1 MAEGDIMIYQSQHS
15 LNCDYYKI
23 EHGQNS
29 GFPSH
34 LHTSFEFIVIL
45 DGEMSIT
52 VDHMQYRLTVGQAL
66 LIFPNQLHAL
76 RTNVYSKH
84 LLCIFSPHLVKAYR
98 NVFSNSLPKSN
109 LFVPIP
115 FHVDQLSRLN
125 NEEDPLLIKGI
136 LYSLCAQFNSTA
148 EYTDSKSREDSLL
161 LKIFSFVQAN
171 YMRDCSLR
179 TLAEHISYHEVYLS
193 RYFKNCTGLT
203 FSEYVNRCRVNEGAY
218 ILRNSQKKILDIAYE
233 CGFESLRSF
242 NRNFKA
248 IMGVTPHQYRNG
260 VV

>member
-1 MAEGDIMIYQSQHS
+1 MFYQTQHS
-15 LNCDYYKI
+15 LNCDHFKV
-23 EHGQNS
+23 EHS
-29 GFPSH
+29 GNCSFPTH

-45 DGEMSIT
+45 SGEMSVT
-52 VDHMQYRLTVGQAL
+52 VDNTPYLLKEGEAL

-76 RTNVYSKH
+76 KTNTHSTH
-84 LLCIFSPHLVKAYR
+84 LLCIFSPHLVKAYG
-98 NVFSNSLPKSN
+98 NVFFNKSPKSN
-109 LFVPIP
+109 FFVPNRFYI
-115 FHVDQLSRLN
+115 DQLFRLKE
-125 NEEDPLLIKGI
+125 EEDPLLIKGV

-148 EYTDSKSREDSLL
+148 EYIDSKIREDDLL
-161 LKIFSFVQAN
+161 LKIFAFVQSN

-193 RYFKNCTGLT
+193 RYFRKCTGLT

-218 ILRNSQKKILDIAYE
+218 ILKNSQKKILDIAYD

-248 IMGVTPHQYRNG
+248 IMGITPHGYRNG
-260 VV
+260 MG